1 MQTIYRIHYTDTLTV
16 ETESAFI
23 AQLESNDG
31 ERVTAVTQE

>member
-16 ETESAFI
+16 KTDSAFI